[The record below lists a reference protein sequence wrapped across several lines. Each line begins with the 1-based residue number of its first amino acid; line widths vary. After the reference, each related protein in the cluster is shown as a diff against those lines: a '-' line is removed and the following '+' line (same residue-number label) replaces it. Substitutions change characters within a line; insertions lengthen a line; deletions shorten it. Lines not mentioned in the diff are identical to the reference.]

1 MVEYIA
7 TMSNKT
13 HISKQQLVDWLGIS
27 SSKYYQWQNRLGAPN
42 QHNGHCIRE
51 HWIQPQER
59 QAIIKYCRHRTD
71 EGYRRLTYMMIDE
84 DIVYVSPSTTYRVLK
99 QAGLLSRWNTKEQ
112 KSPKRPFVQ
121 PTAPHEQWHIDI
133 KYVNVMGTFLF
144 FIGII
149 DGYSRYIVNHELR
162 SNMTEYDVELTLQ
175 RAKEKYPGVNP
186 RVITDN
192 GPQFISK
199 DFAEFIRDSGLK
211 QIRTSIANPQANGKI
226 EAYFKTLS
234 RECLRRRSFIGIE
247 DARKQIAGFVDRYNN
262 ERLHSSL
269 GYLRPRD
276 YLYGDVKERFNER
289 QRKLDRARIERRKL
303 KAAA

>member
-1 MVEYIA
+1 MN
-7 TMSNKT
+7 SKT
-13 HISKQQLVDWLGIS
+13 HISKQQLIDWLGIF

-51 HWIQPQER
+51 HWILPQER

-99 QAGLLSRWNTKEQ
+99 QAGLLSRWNTDDQ
-112 KSPKRPFVQ
+112 KITKRPFVQ

-211 QIRTSIANPQANGKI
+211 PIRTSIANPQANGKI

-276 YLYGDVKERFNER
+276 YLYGDVKERFSER
-289 QRKLDRARIERRKL
+289 QKKLDRARIERRKL
-303 KAAA
+303 RAAA

>member
-1 MVEYIA
+1 VVEYIA
-7 TMSNKT
+7 TMSPKT
-13 HISKQQLVDWLGIS
+13 HISKQQLIDWLGIS

-42 QHNGHCIRE
+42 RHNGHCIRE
-51 HWIQPQER
+51 HWILPQER
-59 QAIIKYCRHRTD
+59 QAITKYCRHRTD
-71 EGYRRLTYMMIDE
+71 EGYRRLTWMMIDE

-99 QAGLLSRWNTKEQ
+99 QAGLLSRWNTEDQ
-112 KSPKRPFVQ
+112 KITKRPFVQ

-199 DFAEFIRDSGLK
+199 DFSDFIRASGLK

-247 DARKQIAGFVDRYNN
+247 DARKQIAGYVDRYNN

-289 QRKLDRARIERRKL
+289 QRKLDRARIERRKQQ
-303 KAAA
+303 AAA

>member
-1 MVEYIA
+1 
-7 TMSNKT
+7 MSSQT
-13 HISKQQLVDWLGIS
+13 HISKQQLIDWLGIS

-42 QHNGHCIRE
+42 QHNGHYVRE
-51 HWIQPQER
+51 HWILPQER
-59 QAIIKYCRHRTD
+59 QAIIKYCRHRTG

-84 DIVYVSPSTTYRVLK
+84 DIVSVSPSTTYRVLK
-99 QAGLLSRWNTKEQ
+99 QAGLLSRWNTDDL
-112 KSPKRPFVQ
+112 KSTKRPFVQ
-121 PTAPHEQWHIDI
+121 PTAQHEQWHIDI

-186 RVITDN
+186 RVVTDN

-276 YLYGDVKERFNER
+276 YLYGDVKERFSER
-289 QRKLDRARIERRKL
+289 QKKLDRARIERRKL
-303 KAAA
+303 RAAA

>member
-1 MVEYIA
+1 
-7 TMSNKT
+7 
-13 HISKQQLVDWLGIS
+13 
-27 SSKYYQWQNRLGAPN
+27 
-42 QHNGHCIRE
+42 
-51 HWIQPQER
+51 
-59 QAIIKYCRHRTD
+59 
-71 EGYRRLTYMMIDE
+71 MMIDE

>member
-1 MVEYIA
+1 
-7 TMSNKT
+7 MSNKT

>member
-1 MVEYIA
+1 MN
-7 TMSNKT
+7 SKT
-13 HISKQQLVDWLGIS
+13 HISKQQLIDWLGIF

-51 HWIQPQER
+51 HWILPQER

-99 QAGLLSRWNTKEQ
+99 QAGLLSRWNTDDQ
-112 KSPKRPFVQ
+112 KSTKRPFVQ

-276 YLYGDVKERFNER
+276 YLYGDVKERFSER
-289 QRKLDRARIERRKL
+289 QKKLDRARIERRKL
-303 KAAA
+303 RAAA

>member
-1 MVEYIA
+1 VVEYIA

-13 HISKQQLVDWLGIS
+13 HISKQQLIDWLGIS

-51 HWIQPQER
+51 HWILPQER
-59 QAIIKYCRHRTD
+59 QAIIKYCRHHTD

-99 QAGLLSRWNTKEQ
+99 QAGLLSRWNTDEQ

-262 ERLHSSL
+262 KRLHSSL

-276 YLYGDVKERFNER
+276 YLYGDVKERFSER

-303 KAAA
+303 QAAA

>member
-1 MVEYIA
+1 
-7 TMSNKT
+7 
-13 HISKQQLVDWLGIS
+13 
-27 SSKYYQWQNRLGAPN
+27 
-42 QHNGHCIRE
+42 
-51 HWIQPQER
+51 
-59 QAIIKYCRHRTD
+59 
-71 EGYRRLTYMMIDE
+71 MMIDE
-84 DIVYVSPSTTYRVLK
+84 DIVSVSPSTTYRVLK
-99 QAGLLSRWNTKEQ
+99 QAGLLSRWNTDDL
-112 KSPKRPFVQ
+112 KSTKRPFVQ

-162 SNMTEYDVELTLQ
+162 SNMTEYDVELTLL

-247 DARKQIAGFVDRYNN
+247 DARKQIAGFVARYNN

-269 GYLRPRD
+269 GYLKPRD
-276 YLYGDVKERFNER
+276 YLYGDVKERFSER
-289 QRKLDRARIERRKL
+289 QKKLDRARIERRKL
-303 KAAA
+303 RAAA